1 MANNL
6 NPLPVIAVLFLLKN
20 SGNLRLRIPSVSALQ
35 LEAMLDN
42 AHSMLHTLEKLSSF
56 AQNSSQVSL
65 PDMKKMMEIVEK
77 IPL

>member
-6 NPLPVIAVLFLLKN
+6 NPLPVIAVLFILKN
-20 SGNLRLRIPSVSALQ
+20 SGSLRHRIPSVSTLQ
-35 LEAMLDN
+35 LESMLDN
-42 AHSMLHTLEKLSSF
+42 AHSMLHTLEKLNNL
-56 AQNSSQVSL
+56 AQNSSQLSL